1 MGVSGSGKTTI
12 GEGLGTNYPSRNAIQ
27 FILQKIAQYI
37 NVTCYTMITKPMT
50 ANCFLNIFLINF
62 TFILAHAFNTQFYDG
77 DNYHPESNVQKMR
90 NGIPLTDEDRKGWLE
105 KLHELAANA
114 INSTTSQQKFIFIAC
129 SALKVTYREQLT
141 RDFEVGK
148 QVFFVHLKGPFALIE
163 SRLHSRKGH
172 YMPASLLKSQ
182 FETLEE
188 PLKNED
194 SIGFITV
201 SIVPPVDEVINNIKQ
216 ELQKFQE

>member
-1 MGVSGSGKTTI
+1 
-12 GEGLGTNYPSRNAIQ
+12 
-27 FILQKIAQYI
+27 
-37 NVTCYTMITKPMT
+37 
-50 ANCFLNIFLINF
+50 
-62 TFILAHAFNTQFYDG
+62 
-77 DNYHPESNVQKMR
+77 MR

-114 INSTTSQQKFIFIAC
+114 INSTQQKIIFIAC

-141 RDFEVGK
+141 RGFEVGK
-148 QVFFVHLKGPFALIE
+148 QIFFVHLKGPFELIE

-194 SIGFITV
+194 PTGFITV